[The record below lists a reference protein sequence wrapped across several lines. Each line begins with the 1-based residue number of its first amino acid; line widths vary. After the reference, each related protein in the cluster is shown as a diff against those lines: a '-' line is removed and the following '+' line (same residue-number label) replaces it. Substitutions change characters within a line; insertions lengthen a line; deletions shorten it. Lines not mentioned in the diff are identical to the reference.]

1 MPMVDFAELQRL
13 LREEQV
19 QLNRELEHLKAQ
31 MQSSS
36 EGREGSPFGKREEGA
51 TEAFELEKSL
61 ALERKL
67 SDALSEVDHALAK
80 YEAGTYGICDVC
92 GTKIELARL
101 EALPQA
107 SLCLLCKANKTKNGR
122 SRLAR

>member
-1 MPMVDFAELQRL
+1 MADFAELRKL
-13 LREEQV
+13 LEEEQV
-19 QLNRELEHLKAQ
+19 RLNQELNHLKAQ

-36 EGREGSPFGKREEGA
+36 NGREGSPFGKREEGA
-51 TEAFELEKSL
+51 TEAFEWEKSL

-67 SDALSEVDHALAK
+67 NDALVEIDHALAK
-80 YEAGTYGICDVC
+80 YEAGTYGICDKC
-92 GTKIELARL
+92 GKKIELARL

-107 SLCLLCKANKTKNGR
+107 SMCLSCKASQTKNGR

>member
-1 MPMVDFAELQRL
+1 MADMAELCEL
-13 LREEQV
+13 LKREQAH
-19 QLNRELEHLKAQ
+19 LNRDLEHLKAQ
-31 MQSSS
+31 MQTSS

-61 ALERKL
+61 AVEKKL
-67 SDALSEVDHALAK
+67 ADALSEINHALAK
-80 YEAGTYGICDVC
+80 CEAGTYGICDAC
-92 GTKIELARL
+92 GKAIGPARL

-107 SLCLLCKANKTKNGR
+107 SLCLSCKASQTKNGR

>member
-1 MPMVDFAELQRL
+1 MADVAELREL
-13 LREEQV
+13 LKREQAR
-19 QLNRELEHLKAQ
+19 LNRELDQLKAE

-61 ALERKL
+61 ALEKKHA
-67 SDALSEVDHALAK
+67 DALAEINRALAK
-80 YEAGTYGICDVC
+80 CEAGTYGICDVC
-92 GTKIELARL
+92 GQKIELARL

-107 SLCLLCKANKTKNGR
+107 SLCLSCKASQTKNGR

>member
-1 MPMVDFAELQRL
+1 MANFAELQRL
-13 LREEQV
+13 LKEEQA
-19 QLNRELEHLKAQ
+19 QLNHELEHLKAQ

-67 SDALSEVDHALAK
+67 NDALAEVNHALAK
-80 YEAGTYGICDVC
+80 YEAGTYGICDAC
-92 GTKIELARL
+92 GIKIELARL

-107 SLCLLCKANKTKNGR
+107 SLCLACKASQTNNGK

>member
-1 MPMVDFAELQRL
+1 MADFAELRKL
-13 LREEQV
+13 LEEEQV
-19 QLNRELEHLKAQ
+19 RLNQELDHLKAQ

-36 EGREGSPFGKREEGA
+36 NGREGSPFGKREEGA
-51 TEAFELEKSL
+51 TEAFEWEKSL

-67 SDALSEVDHALAK
+67 NDALVEIDHALAK
-80 YEAGTYGICDVC
+80 YEAGTYGICDKC
-92 GTKIELARL
+92 GKKIELARL

-107 SLCLLCKANKTKNGR
+107 SMCLSCKASQTKNGR